1 MNRCKN
7 TSLLSLHCVPV
18 MLWLLL
24 LMGRA
29 EMADAQYFSKH
40 YPLYAQSNGYISS
53 IQIVD
58 DTIYA
63 MCYVGDS
70 AIPVYSIASFDKFD
84 KYGNCLSKTPFS
96 IPNRTNI
103 DVSFNTLIRTNDG
116 GFAYG
121 GNTQDTSQTQNA
133 IIIIKYDRH
142 GNFQWYKEIPD
153 PNYSNFY
160 CLAFMQ
166 DSFSNYYLTGTFTHP
181 SNNDNDVYIAKTDST
196 GNLIYKKE
204 FIHPNI
210 DNAARSICL
219 NKNGHIILGGSALS
233 YNINDL
239 SIAKLFTEVYELDT
253 AGNQLNYVL
262 GTDTN
267 GLGASNMIPTDDGG
281 YLITSSYICYRSTN
295 ELKWHGSIAKLD
307 SNFHEIWRID
317 NGPCSQFTQF
327 YTHTKCPDGNY
338 IAVGEWH
345 QEDTVTNHI
354 NGWIVKYSES
364 GQIIWNRQY
373 REKTSYTTNGDEN
386 VLATIGFLSDG
397 SIMCASEA
405 LNYDDTIRPVQMG
418 WLLHLDTAGCLPDS
432 NSCGI
437 VNSVA
442 DLTQA
447 SGSVRAYPNP
457 ASGQIVLEVVLAEP
471 SGYRLYISDLLGQP
485 VAERTV
491 AQQGTQQTIDV
502 SGWQSGLYFYRVVS
516 AGGFERSGRFVVNG
530 GQ

>member
-7 TSLLSLHCVPV
+7 TSLLSRHCVPI

-24 LMGRA
+24 MA
-29 EMADAQYFSKH
+29 WASVADAQYFSKR

-53 IQIVD
+53 IQIAD

-70 AIPVYSIASFDKFD
+70 AIPSYLIASFDRFD

-121 GNTQDTSQTQNA
+121 GNTQGSSQTQNA

-153 PNYSNFY
+153 SNYSSFY
-160 CLAFMQ
+160 CTGIIQ
-166 DSFSNYYLTGTFTHP
+166 DSLSNYFLAGSYSYINNQDVHIYL
-181 SNNDNDVYIAKTDST
+181 AKTDSL

-204 FIHPNI
+204 FLHPNFWNSVSGI
-210 DNAARSICL
+210 AF
-219 NKNGHIILGGSALS
+219 NKKGHLVLGGDALS
-233 YNINDL
+233 YNSIDL
-239 SIAKLFTEVYELDT
+239 STAKSYMEIYELDS
-253 AGNQLNYVL
+253 AGNQLNYIL
-262 GTDTN
+262 STDTN
-267 GLGASNMIPTDDGG
+267 GPSASNMIVCEDGG
-281 YLITSSYICYRSTN
+281 YLVANSYYCYRSTN
-295 ELKWHGSIAKLD
+295 ELKWFGCIAKLD
-307 SNFHEIWRID
+307 SNFHELWRID

-345 QEDTVTNHI
+345 EEDTLTNHI

-373 REKTSYTTNGDEN
+373 REETSYTTNGDEN

-405 LNYDDTIRPVQMG
+405 FNYDDTTRPAQMG

-437 VNSVA
+437 VNGVA
-442 DLTQA
+442 DIAQA

-457 ASGQIVLEVVLAEP
+457 ASGQIVIEVVLGEP

-491 AQQGTQQTIDV
+491 VKQSAPQTIDV

-516 AGGFERSGRFVVNG
+516 ASGFERTGRFVVNG